1 MEFNWT
7 EIALAVIAI
16 GAGVI
21 THRLDKKKHQAEVA
35 ELKSQIDGNNISN
48 MDKSLD
54 FYEKLA
60 DATNKRLDEVLKRQD
75 VIIKE
80 NETLKEQVSDVNNKM
95 ARLTSI
101 ICTKLSCVHREVDES
116 VVECVYPK
124 KAAKTIKKAT
134 KGKVSN

>member
-7 EIALAVIAI
+7 EITLAVIAI
-16 GAGVI
+16 GSGVI